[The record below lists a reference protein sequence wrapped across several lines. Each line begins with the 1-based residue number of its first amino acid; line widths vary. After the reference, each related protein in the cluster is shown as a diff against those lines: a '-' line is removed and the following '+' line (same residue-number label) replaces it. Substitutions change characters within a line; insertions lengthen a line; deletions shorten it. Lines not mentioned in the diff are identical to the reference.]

1 MALPAIAGHSYPN
14 GLMLKYNYTL
24 ISLKIKEILMGIEVL
39 MPSHSGSLGC
49 PIGLWF
55 IEIMRSSI
63 QALHL
68 VISTG

>member
-1 MALPAIAGHSYPN
+1 MALPAIAGHSYHN
-14 GLMLKYNYTL
+14 ELMLSYNYTL
-24 ISLKIKEILMGIEVL
+24 ISLKIIGNIDGIEVL
-39 MPSHSGSLGC
+39 MPNHSGSLGC
-49 PIGLWF
+49 LIGLWF